1 MHAGWNFL
9 GKRRRTSVGLY
20 ALAFLWVG
28 VLGLPWVIQAW
39 EMIAAFDSVIIG
51 LVIATGFSQAL
62 YMIGLTLA
70 YQNGE
75 LSVVYPFLRSMP
87 LVILP
92 LAGFVFDLPGEVGI
106 GAVVGIGLIVGGCF
120 LLPMN
125 HFRDYKLAH
134 YINWATLFALAAA
147 IGTAGYSLIDDQATR
162 LIRALPELSLSAGHI
177 ALIYVFLQSWSTA
190 AWLGL
195 VIWIKPAWRERG
207 PATVSLHSQA
217 LQTGILM
224 MGTYVMVVW
233 AMAYARDVSYVVAFR
248 QLSILVGVGL
258 GLAVLKERLTAPKLV
273 GSFLVFAGLVWVAL
287 G

>member
-28 VLGLPWVIQAW
+28 IVGLPWVIQAW
-39 EMIAAFDSVIIG
+39 DMVASFNTVIIG

-75 LSVVYPFLRSMP
+75 LSVVYPLLRSMP

-92 LAGFVFDLPGEVGI
+92 VVGFVLDLPGDVGI
-106 GAVVGIGLIVGGCF
+106 GAMVGIGLIVCGCVF
-120 LLPMN
+120 LPMN
-125 HFRDYKLAH
+125 HFRDIKLAH
-134 YINWATLFALAAA
+134 YVNWATLFALIAAA
-147 IGTAGYSLIDDQATR
+147 GTAGYSLIDDQATR
-162 LIRALPELSLSAGHI
+162 LIRALPGLSLSAGHI
-177 ALIYVFLQSWSTA
+177 ALIYVFLQAWSTA
-190 AWLGL
+190 GWLYL
-195 VIWIKPAWRERG
+195 AIWIKPAWRENA
-207 PATVSLHSQA
+207 PATFSLHSQA
-217 LQTGILM
+217 LQTGILL
-224 MGTYVMVVW
+224 MGTYAMVVW

-248 QLSILVGVGL
+248 QISILLGVAL
-258 GLAVLKERLTAPKLV
+258 GLTVLKERLTAPKLA
-273 GSFLVFAGLVWVAL
+273 GSVLVFAGLVWVAL